1 MKNRPV
7 LSIIISVYNE
17 ESVLKKFF
25 FELRRN
31 IKGLYVEIIFVND
44 GSIDNSLEVLKQLKE
59 SSENTQIINLSRNF
73 GHEAAMLAG
82 IDHAKGRYIICLDAD
97 LQHPPTLIK
106 KMLDKAEQGADIVL
120 AKRRS
125 RNDVGLFRNAM
136 SNVFYKLLN
145 YLSPVT
151 IEEGASDYFLISERI
166 QKILKKDYRERI
178 RFLRGIIQSMGF
190 KKRVIEFD
198 ASERYAGE
206 SNYNLFKLMKLS
218 AHAVV
223 SFSNQPLYLGIYMGI
238 FFALFSLS
246 VTIYSIIMKF
256 IGNTPPG
263 YTTIVVSISL
273 LFSIQFFLIGIIGI
287 YIGFMFEELKRRP
300 VYLIDRIYR

>member
-44 GSIDNSLEVLKQLKE
+44 GSIDNSLEILKQLKE
-59 SSENTQIINLSRNF
+59 TSENTQIINLSRNF

>member
-17 ESVLKKFF
+17 ERVLKKFF
-25 FELRRN
+25 FELRQN
-31 IKGLYVEIIFVND
+31 IKGLYFEIIFVND

-59 SSENTQIINLSRNF
+59 TSENTQIINLSRNF

-136 SNVFYKLLN
+136 SNVFYKFLN